1 MRFSLKTMLLL
12 CTAIAVSVAGLL
24 NANVAW
30 AAFFYTAAFL
40 GVLTGC
46 VGALV
51 SRGPARPFWVGF
63 ALFGGG
69 YFGLALIG
77 ENSLARF
84 TPDRQQVQEPKLGT
98 TQLFIW
104 VHAQLQPKT
113 NASVKLPPGAVAF
126 SPYGYS
132 FAANTPSGYFIE
144 IGHAI
149 FTLLFALLGGWI
161 AMRFS
166 RDGRSKAEAT

>member
-30 AAFFYTAAFL
+30 AAFFYTAAFI
-40 GVLTGC
+40 GVLTGF

-51 SRGPARPFWVGF
+51 RRGPERAFWIGF

-69 YFGLALIG
+69 YFALALVG

-84 TPDRQQVQEPKLGT
+84 APDRQQVQEPKLGT
-98 TQLFIW
+98 TQLLIW
-104 VHAQLQPKT
+104 IQAQLQPRTKAT
-113 NASVKLPPGAVAF
+113 ANLPQGAVSF

-132 FAANTPSGYFIE
+132 YVANTPSGYFIE
-144 IGHAI
+144 VGHSI
-149 FTLLFALLGGWI
+149 FTLLLALLGGWI
-161 AMRFS
+161 AMQFS
-166 RDGRSKAEAT
+166 REARSTPERQ